1 MTMGRSIVRPE
12 ASLAMRRL
20 TNKVGD
26 FFFKDLERLAFTTDD
41 TPGTSMGKG
50 VCRTGSR
57 EAFCVFEGV

>member
-12 ASLAMRRL
+12 ALIRSAI
-20 TNKVGD
+20 